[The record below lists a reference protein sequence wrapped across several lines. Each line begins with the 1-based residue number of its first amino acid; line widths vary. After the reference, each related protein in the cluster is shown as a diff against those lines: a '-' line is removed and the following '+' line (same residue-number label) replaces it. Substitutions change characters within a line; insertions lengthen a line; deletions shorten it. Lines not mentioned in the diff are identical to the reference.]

1 MEEILR
7 SLVPGAG
14 LAVGHG
20 PDLLWGRR
28 SRPNPGSAGYAGHSP
43 SSRLSH
49 QYTGHSVRP
58 AEINTDNT
66 RKQTQ
71 TERRPMCLVLRS
83 VSYALRRDIAY
94 FRRKKSRSPSPSL
107 SHRCQ
112 THASS
117 SSSTIVPTKYRP
129 ILQPLRPLSG
139 SAPPR
144 RRRTAKTPAYPSRCR
159 FHKRHAPSAAFP
171 STYRRNACTSGIQH
185 LLSSLQK
192 RDPIS

>member
-1 MEEILR
+1 MR
-7 SLVPGAG
+7 RTQPVPT
-14 LAVGHG
+14 
-20 PDLLWGRR
+20 P
-28 SRPNPGSAGYAGHSP
+28 SP
-43 SSRLSH
+43 SIYRAFRKAGRK
-49 QYTGHSVRP
+49 QYRQYKK
-58 AEINTDNT
+58 ANTD
-66 RKQTQ
+66 RKT
-71 TERRPMCLVLRS
+71 TYVPRPSVCFVCPAPGYCLFS
-83 VSYALRRDIAY
+83 E
-94 FRRKKSRSPSPSL
+94 KKSRSPSPSL

-185 LLSSLQK
+185 RAVIFAKSGILSYEIRHPLPQMPCSDYSK
-192 RDPIS
+192 